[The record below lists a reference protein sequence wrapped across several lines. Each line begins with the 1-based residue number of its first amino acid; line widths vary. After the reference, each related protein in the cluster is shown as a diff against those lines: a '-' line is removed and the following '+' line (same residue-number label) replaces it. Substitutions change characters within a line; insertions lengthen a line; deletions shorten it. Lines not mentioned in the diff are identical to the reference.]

1 MIGVNWTEQEL
12 QKELDWVR
20 SETKTAP
27 HMSLDGN
34 KCKGL
39 HEDVIINK
47 SYYRK

>member
-20 SETKTAP
+20 SEMTAAP

-34 KCKGL
+34 KCFL